1 MKKGFI
7 ATILC
12 CVLCI
17 LAIPTM
23 VRAANNKNGNC
34 YIVTAECPQEYIDY
48 ATENISKYVLSID
61 SNVEYDHFWVGKPFS
76 FGEGSTDV
84 FYFPIICDGNIK
96 YLFRVYPDEENYV
109 AAITE
114 FLAKELNS
122 LASKTSVDN
131 PMSINRVGTKIIAII
146 GNEQYTLCEY
156 PDDISNGNSNVNSR
170 EVQKRII
177 VDVKSSS
184 DIELN
189 LIQTRDVSKY
199 ITLNITETQ
208 AGNNWCVAYSLAAI
222 IRTQTTFTTSARSIA
237 IMALGANPSTQSTIP
252 WDQVSTISKKFGLN
266 PKVLN
271 TTATNS
277 VLTAE
282 LNAGR
287 PCIIAMFPKSGNMGH
302 AVVLRGYNSSGI
314 WSIWNPWYSNYE
326 SYSMNGSYVPTGYSA
341 SELSLT
347 AKMHA
352 YNFK

>member
-1 MKKGFI
+1 LNRDII
-7 ATILC
+7 AFTKYKFNVYGNKDIRSGKDSAVVGIVGKSKSLDF
-12 CVLCI
+12 
-17 LAIPTM
+17 PTM
-23 VRAANNKNGNC
+23 LIFWSLVRNS
-34 YIVTAECPQEYIDY
+34 V
-48 ATENISKYVLSID
+48 VLA
-61 SNVEYDHFWVGKPFS
+61 VYLLFS
-76 FGEGSTDV
+76 
-84 FYFPIICDGNIK
+84 
-96 YLFRVYPDEENYV
+96 V
-109 AAITE
+109 ACFLTVHE
-114 FLAKELNS
+114 HLAKELNS

-146 GNEQYTLCEY
+146 GNEQYTLYEY

-208 AGNNWCVAYSLAAI
+208 AENNWCVAYSLAAI